1 MTEPEPTYTTKE
13 NNVMTIYA
21 LENRKAQI
29 TQQIARLHVS
39 LDAICAELQR
49 LRKESREGG

>member
-13 NNVMTIYA
+13 NNVMAIYA

>member
-13 NNVMTIYA
+13 NNVMAIHA

-29 TQQIARLHVS
+29 TQQIARLHVA
-39 LDAICAELQR
+39 LDVICAELQR